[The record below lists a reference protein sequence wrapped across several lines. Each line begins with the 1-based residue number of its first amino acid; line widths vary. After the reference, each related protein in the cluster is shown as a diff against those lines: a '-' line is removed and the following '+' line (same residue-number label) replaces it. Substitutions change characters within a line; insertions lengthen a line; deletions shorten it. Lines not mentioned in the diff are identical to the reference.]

1 MKIPLHIKR
10 PRLLIVGCGDIGQRV
25 AQKLIRRYRIFGV
38 ARSPETAQR
47 LRQQGITPVYADLD
61 QPRSLQRLQGL
72 AHLVIHLAPPP
83 LSGTSDPRTQA
94 LLTTLSRT
102 DKTQKKRAIVAPGRL
117 IYIST
122 SGVYGDCRG
131 ESVTESRP
139 VNPESPRA
147 QRRVAAEAQIRA
159 LGKRGQWSTTIL
171 RVPGIHG
178 PGRLPLKRLQGG
190 QPVIAAEEDS
200 WGNHVDAD
208 DLADAI
214 IALLHSHRSQRV
226 YNVCDSDP
234 QLKGVYL
241 NSLCRA
247 LGLPELPAISKT
259 EAEGQL
265 SPGLWSFDRE
275 SRRISNQR
283 LLNETRWK
291 PKIATVADLLLKL
304 PTSPF

>member
-1 MKIPLHIKR
+1 MKIPLHIKQ

-25 AQKLIRRYRIFGV
+25 AKKLMTRYRLLGV
-38 ARSPETAQR
+38 ARSAESAEH
-47 LRQQGITPVYADLD
+47 LRQQGITPVRADLD
-61 QPRSLQRLQGL
+61 QPRSLQRLRGL
-72 AHLVIHLAPPP
+72 APYILHLAPPP
-83 LSGTSDPRTQA
+83 LSGTTDPRTQA
-94 LLTTLSRT
+94 LLAALTRP

-147 QRRVAAEAQIRA
+147 QRRVAAETQIRA
-159 LGKRGQWSTTIL
+159 LGKRGQWRTTIL

-178 PGRLPLKRLQGG
+178 PDRLPLKRLQGG
-190 QPVIAAEEDS
+190 QPVIATEEDS
-200 WGNHVDAD
+200 WGNHVEAD

-214 IALLHSHRSQRV
+214 IALLYNRRSQRV
-226 YNVCDSDP
+226 YNACDSDP

-259 EAEGQL
+259 AAESQL

-275 SRRISNQR
+275 SRRISNLR
-283 LLNETRWK
+283 LLNESRWK
-291 PKIATVADLLLKL
+291 PKISTVADLLLKL

>member
-1 MKIPLHIKR
+1 MKIPLHTKQ

-25 AQKLIRRYRIFGV
+25 AKKLMTRYRLFGV
-38 ARSPETAQR
+38 ARSAESAEL
-47 LRQQGITPVYADLD
+47 LRKQGITPVRADLD
-61 QPRSLQRLQGL
+61 QPRSLHRLRGL
-72 AHLVIHLAPPP
+72 APYILHLAPPP

-94 LLTTLSRT
+94 LLAALTRA
-102 DKTQKKRAIVAPGRL
+102 DKTQKKRAIVAPARL

-131 ESVTESRP
+131 ESVTESRA

-147 QRRVAAEAQIRA
+147 QRRVDAERQIRA
-159 LGKRGQWSTTIL
+159 LGKRGHWRTTIL

-178 PGRLPLKRLQGG
+178 PERLPLKRLQGG
-190 QPVIAAEEDS
+190 QAVITAAEDS

-214 IALLHSHRSQRV
+214 IALLHSRRSQRV
-226 YNVCDSDP
+226 YNACDSDP

-241 NSLCRA
+241 NRLCRA
-247 LGLPELPAISKT
+247 LGLPELPAISKA
-259 EAEGQL
+259 EAENQL

-283 LLNETRWK
+283 LLNESRWK

-304 PTSPF
+304 PSSRP